1 MIVDNLVGQQIGS
14 YTILARIGQGGM
26 GVVYRAVHEKIGQE
40 VAIKLLNP
48 QWAADRQMRDRFI
61 REASL
66 QAKIAHT
73 NIVRLLNFVEEGDCA
88 GLVMEYVEGETLDQ
102 IIRRQGALSEV
113 EAVRILNQALE
124 GVGAAHALGII
135 HRDLKPGNIMLTMT
149 GGIKVTDFGIA
160 KAAGLKGLTSA
171 TARAGTVWYMSPE
184 QVIGQE
190 LDIRSDLYSLG
201 VTLYEM
207 VTGRVPFDADTDY
220 KIMQGHKEFPPPS
233 PSQINPQI
241 SEHLEQVILTAL
253 MKRPEHRFQ
262 TAEAF
267 RRALAGEI
275 PVQAPVGLPQG
286 GTWQAAKEAPHA
298 YWKTVVLGAALLLGG
313 LAVYWSL
320 TTPSST
326 VPPVEVK
333 IPSAPEETK
342 KTITSPASIPVS
354 ELPQSLT
361 SSPPVPAPA
370 PPPVSPQAPKGEMTK
385 LPIPEPK
392 PSKAI
397 DPAKVERELNR
408 KLRSA
413 RLGDLYAEVDPQFI
427 ATLTGTA
434 NSQEGREKAL
444 NIARAYYELK
454 SVRDNIQVKEV
465 VPPSPPSVPLPRLDP
480 AKLEGEIN
488 RALRA
493 AGLRGVTTE
502 VHEDFQITLK
512 GSVGNAEEKRRALEI
527 AKTFQEVKGARDLI
541 FVVEY

>member
-1 MIVDNLVGQQIGS
+1 MLPIFSEIWQGKSDLSCGRPAMIVDNLVGQQIGS

-253 MKRPEHRFQ
+253 MKKPEYRFQ

-267 RRALAGEI
+267 RLALTGDVPI
-275 PVQAPVGLPQG
+275 QVLVQQPHG
-286 GTWQAAKEAPHA
+286 GTSQAVGELVHA
-298 YWKTVVLGAALLLGG
+298 HSKVAVLIVALLLGG
-313 LAVYWSL
+313 LGVYLAV
-320 TTPSST
+320 TGG
-326 VPPVEVK
+326 VPDAP
-333 IPSAPEETK
+333 PSA
-342 KTITSPASIPVS
+342 
-354 ELPQSLT
+354 
-361 SSPPVPAPA
+361 VP
-370 PPPVSPQAPKGEMTK
+370 SPQAP
-385 LPIPEPK
+385 
-392 PSKAI
+392 PS
-397 DPAKVERELNR
+397 L
-408 KLRSA
+408 
-413 RLGDLYAEVDPQFI
+413 
-427 ATLTGTA
+427 
-434 NSQEGREKAL
+434 SQ
-444 NIARAYYELK
+444 
-454 SVRDNIQVKEV
+454 Q
-465 VPPSPPSVPLPRLDP
+465 PPSPPPTPKLPSPSGGSAVVPPPEIPKKGESKTTGKKDNERKKKLSEALSAPPKPQDETAKPASPKQAPTADP
-480 AKLEGEIN
+480 VE
-488 RALRA
+488 
-493 AGLRGVTTE
+493 
-502 VHEDFQITLK
+502 
-512 GSVGNAEEKRRALEI
+512 AEKWKYVRP
-527 AKTFQEVKGARDLI
+527 KK
-541 FVVEY
+541 